1 MARPASRKRTIDTA
15 VLLIGGGPVGAVLAA
30 AFDGA
35 GVPTVVVDVRDP
47 RIAPPDTFDG
57 RAYAIALGSRR
68 VLEGVGLW
76 DALPEA
82 PAPIDHIRVSDG
94 ESPLHLHYDHQALA
108 GAPFGFM
115 VEARFLGRAIAER
128 LAGLGRVDVLAP
140 ARLEALERGEHGV
153 TATLEDGR
161 RIRARLAVG
170 ADGRNSWTR
179 RSAGLRVSGW
189 SYDQTAIVCTIG
201 HKRDHGCVAHERFL
215 PSGPFAILPL
225 SGRHCSIVWTERAE
239 RAPAFLAL
247 DDEAFLAAVAERFGD
262 FLGALRLVG
271 PRWSYP
277 LGLQFA
283 ERPVAR
289 RLALIG
295 DAAHV
300 IHPLAGQGLNMGIR
314 DAAALAEVVVD
325 AHRLGLDIGS
335 TAVVS
340 RFGRWRR
347 FDNALMAASTDGINR
362 LFSNDLGLLRAAR
375 RVGMAAVDR
384 MPMLKR
390 HLVQQAM
397 GLAGDLPR
405 LVSGAAL

>member
-314 DAAALAEVVVD
+314 DAAAP
-325 AHRLGLDIGS
+325 GGS
-335 TAVVS
+335 G
-340 RFGRWRR
+340 GRCPP
-347 FDNALMAASTDGINR
+347 
-362 LFSNDLGLLRAAR
+362 AR
-375 RVGMAAVDR
+375 PGYRVNGGGQPFRPLAAVRQRLDGGLHR
-384 MPMLKR
+384 R
-390 HLVQQAM
+390 HQSAVLQRPGAS
-397 GLAGDLPR
+397 AGRPPGGHGRRRPDADVEAAPGPAGH
-405 LVSGAAL
+405 GASR